1 MNNNWTLVL
10 DVCLLSAFLG
20 IGTFLKR
27 KVPFFK
33 KFLIPN
39 AIIAGFVGL
48 LVGPQVLNLV
58 PKGALLGENLEQL
71 VYHAMAIGF
80 IALALKERTR
90 EKGTEITNTGIGI
103 VSTYLMQAILGFA
116 ITLFMAFT
124 FLPDLFPS
132 FGLLLPLGFGQ
143 GPGQASSIGGQWALV
158 TNPAGVPGIV
168 GGANIGLS
176 IAAIGFLWACIGGVP
191 LINYFVRKKG
201 YKAEKFDEADAESH
215 MIEERDRP
223 DDIPLS
229 ESIDRLTVQAFLI
242 GIVYLFTYLIIKGAS
257 LLLEGL
263 GTMGNTVA
271 NLLWG
276 FHFIIGAMI
285 AILVRIIFDKMKQ
298 KKIMSRS
305 YPNNF
310 LLQRIAGASFD
321 YMITAGITAISI
333 TILGKYWIPT
343 IVITSLGMIATMLY
357 VYHLCKRIYSS
368 HVIES
373 TVALYGM
380 LTGTISTGLALLRE
394 VDPNFRTPVAK
405 HLVLG
410 SGVGL
415 LFGFPLLILLGV
427 PITGYALG
435 NNMYYLYTM
444 IGFIVY
450 FIALLFLMRLNKRR
464 ELRKEGKLK

>member
-1 MNNNWTLVL
+1 MGNNWVLVI
-10 DVCLLSAFLG
+10 DICLLSVFLG
-20 IGTFLKR
+20 VGTFFKR
-27 KVPFFK
+27 KIPFFK

-39 AIIAGFVGL
+39 AIIAGFIGL

-58 PKGALLGENLEQL
+58 PAGALLGKSLEQI
-71 VYHAMAIGF
+71 VYHAMAVGF

-90 EKGTEITNTGIGI
+90 EKGTEITNTGIAI
-103 VSTYLMQAILGFA
+103 VSTYLMQGILGFG

-124 FLPDLFPS
+124 FLKDLFPS
-132 FGLLLPLGFGQ
+132 FGLLLPLAFGQ
-143 GPGQASSIGGQWALV
+143 GPGQASSIGGQWEKILS
-158 TNPAGVPGIV
+158 PEGVPGIV
-168 GGANIGLS
+168 GGANIGLT
-176 IAAIGFLWACIGGVP
+176 IAAIGFLWACIGGVL
-191 LINYFVRKKG
+191 LINYFVRKRGFKPDS
-201 YKAEKFDEADAESH
+201 FDAKDAESH

-229 ESIDRLTVQAFLI
+229 ASIDRLTVQIFLI
-242 GIVYLFTYLIIKGAS
+242 GIVYLLTWLTISGISF
-257 LLLEGL
+257 LLKDL
-263 GTMGNTVA
+263 GTMGTTIA
-271 NLLWG
+271 NMLWG
-276 FHFIIGAMI
+276 FHFIIGAVI
-285 AILVRIIFDKMKQ
+285 AIILRIIFDKMKK
-298 KKIMSRS
+298 KKIMNRS

-321 YMITAGITAISI
+321 YMVTAGITAISI

-343 IVITSLGMIATMLY
+343 LAITSLGMILTMIY
-357 VYHLCKRIYSS
+357 VYQLSKRIYSN

-435 NNMYYLYTM
+435 NNMYYVYTM
-444 IGFIVY
+444 VGFIVY
-450 FIALLFLMRLNKRR
+450 FAFLLLLMKLNKKR
-464 ELRKEGKLK
+464 ELKKEAKK

>member
-1 MNNNWTLVL
+1 MNSSWVLVI
-10 DVCLLSAFLG
+10 DICLLSAFLG

-27 KVPFFK
+27 KVPIFK

-48 LVGPQVLNLV
+48 VVGPQVLNLV
-58 PKGALLGENLEQL
+58 PKGALLGGNLEQI

-80 IALALKERTR
+80 ISLALKERTR
-90 EKGTEITNTGIGI
+90 EKGVDITNTGIGI
-103 VSTYLMQAILGFA
+103 VSTYLMQAILGFS
-116 ITLFMAFT
+116 ITIFMAFT
-124 FLPDLFPS
+124 FIKDLFPS
-132 FGLLLPLGFGQ
+132 FGLLLPLAFGQ
-143 GPGQASSIGGQWALV
+143 GPGQASSIGGQWAQVLS
-158 TNPAGVPGIV
+158 PEGIPGIV

-191 LINYFVRKKG
+191 LINYFVKKRG
-201 YKAEKFDEADAESH
+201 FVPGAYAKKNPEVKMVNET
-215 MIEERDRP
+215 DRA

-229 ESIDRLTVQAFLI
+229 ESIDRLTVQIFLI
-242 GIVYLFTYLIIKGAS
+242 GIVYLLTWLVISGIQLLIKD
-257 LLLEGL
+257 L
-263 GTMGNTVA
+263 GTLGLTVS

-276 FHFIIGAMI
+276 FHFIIGAVI
-285 AILVRIIFDKMKQ
+285 ALGLRRIFDKMKE
-298 KKIMSRS
+298 KKIMNRT

-321 YMITAGITAISI
+321 YMVTAGITAISI
-333 TILGKYWIPT
+333 AILGKYWIPT
-343 IVITSLGMIATMLY
+343 ITITTIGMVATMLY
-357 VYHLCKRIYSS
+357 VYHLCKRIYSD

-373 TVALYGM
+373 TVAMYGM

-394 VDPNFRTPVAK
+394 VDPEFKTPVAK

-427 PITGYALG
+427 PITGYTLG

-444 IGFIVY
+444 IGFVLY
-450 FIALLFLMRLNKRR
+450 FIFLLLTMRFNKKRA
-464 ELRKEGKLK
+464 LRKENSK